1 METLTEEQ
9 RQLYIADVQMY
20 INDVPYKHQISKEF
34 LHSEKKNP
42 LSEYDDL
49 VPFSQCLSDIA
60 SGVREVV
67 IVTVRN
73 FVWLALK
80 MHVTMHF

>member
-20 INDVPYKHQISKEF
+20 INDVPYKHQISKEV
-34 LHSEKKNP
+34 LHSENKDP
-42 LSEYDDL
+42 LTKYDDL
-49 VPFSQCLSDIA
+49 VPFSQCLSAIA

-67 IVTVRN
+67 VVTVRN
-73 FVWLALK
+73 LVWLPLNIHVS
-80 MHVTMHF
+80 MHL